1 MRKLFLIT
9 TMLAFSATGLWAQTG
24 GDECVVA
31 DDIAV
36 AGFGTYVVAMTN
48 VGATTGTDPA
58 PSIPCAVFGQNTDD
72 IWFSFVPDADGA
84 IDVTTCDPTSW
95 DTDLLL
101 YDGAGG
107 CGALVELAC
116 NGDAIT
122 NPGPCQAFYSE
133 FDAPTAVTGGNTY
146 YLRIGGWTAA
156 SIGTGNLTLDFIA
169 LGAEVCDDGADNDA
183 DGLIDCADPDC
194 IGVGL

>member
-48 VGATTGTDPA
+48 VGATTGIDPA
-58 PSIPCAVFGQNTDD
+58 PTIPCAVFGQNTDD

-84 IDVTTCDPTSW
+84 SMSPPAIQQAGTPT
-95 DTDLLL
+95 
-101 YDGAGG
+101 
-107 CGALVELAC
+107 
-116 NGDAIT
+116 
-122 NPGPCQAFYSE
+122 
-133 FDAPTAVTGGNTY
+133 
-146 YLRIGGWTAA
+146 
-156 SIGTGNLTLDFIA
+156 
-169 LGAEVCDDGADNDA
+169 
-183 DGLIDCADPDC
+183 
-194 IGVGL
+194 

>member
-36 AGFGTYVVAMTN
+36 AGYGTYIVAMTN

-72 IWFSFVPDADGA
+72 
-84 IDVTTCDPTSW
+84 
-95 DTDLLL
+95 
-101 YDGAGG
+101 
-107 CGALVELAC
+107 
-116 NGDAIT
+116 
-122 NPGPCQAFYSE
+122 
-133 FDAPTAVTGGNTY
+133 
-146 YLRIGGWTAA
+146 
-156 SIGTGNLTLDFIA
+156 
-169 LGAEVCDDGADNDA
+169 
-183 DGLIDCADPDC
+183 
-194 IGVGL
+194 